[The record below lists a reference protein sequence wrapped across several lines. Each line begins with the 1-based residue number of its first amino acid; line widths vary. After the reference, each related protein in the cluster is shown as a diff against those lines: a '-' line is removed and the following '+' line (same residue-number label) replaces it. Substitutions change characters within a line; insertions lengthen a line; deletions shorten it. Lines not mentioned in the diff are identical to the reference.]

1 MNINTNMF
9 TLTKNKFKKEGDKMP
24 DYKLSTKVDTT
35 YVEIGAAWLK
45 TSEASG
51 AKYLS
56 VKLAEGLSV
65 TGTVVPYQKK
75 TQTTPTQA
83 EMDF

>member
-1 MNINTNMF
+1 MTTINTNMF
-9 TLTKNKFKKEGDKMP
+9 TITKNKFKKEGDKLP
-24 DYKLSTKVDTT
+24 DYKLSTREGET
-35 YVEIGAAWLK
+35 YIECGAAWMK
-45 TSEASG
+45 TSANG
-51 AKYLS
+51 AKYIS
-56 VKLAEGLSV
+56 VKLAEGLNI

>member
-1 MNINTNMF
+1 MTTINTNMF
-9 TLTKNKFKKEGDKMP
+9 TITKNKFKKEGDKLP
-24 DYKLSTKVDTT
+24 DYKLSTRDQETFI
-35 YVEIGAAWLK
+35 EIGAAWMK
-45 TSEASG
+45 TSANG
-51 AKYLS
+51 AKYIS
-56 VKLAEGLSV
+56 VKLAEGLNI